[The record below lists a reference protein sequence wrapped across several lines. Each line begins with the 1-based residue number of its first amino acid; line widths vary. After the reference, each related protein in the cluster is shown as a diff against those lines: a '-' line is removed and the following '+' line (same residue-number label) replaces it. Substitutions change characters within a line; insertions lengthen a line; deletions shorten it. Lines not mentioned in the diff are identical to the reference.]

1 MIKLPYPF
9 SDRLRSFMVNNSGET
24 EVIIMSVTHPLLR
37 VNPNARGRAS
47 LTCPICQ
54 QLIRVNVSAL
64 SELHCPATVDCN
76 CGHRF
81 SILVD
86 ATKLLRKPTRLK
98 GRYTKFQKLG
108 SGEAGFIDIEE
119 LSIAG
124 ITFQTRTPHSIRIGD
139 ILSIRFAVDEAA
151 RAEISKSMIV
161 RQVQDDTIGGEF
173 CDKEM
178 NDPALASYLKST

>member
-1 MIKLPYPF
+1 
-9 SDRLRSFMVNNSGET
+9 
-24 EVIIMSVTHPLLR
+24 MSVTHPLLR
-37 VNPNARGRAS
+37 VNPTVNGKAT
-47 LTCPICQ
+47 LTCPLCQ

-86 ATKLLRKPTRLK
+86 ATKLLRKSTRLM

-124 ITFQTRTPHSIRIGD
+124 ITFRTRTPHSIRISD

-151 RAEISKSMIV
+151 KAEISKSMIV

-173 CDKEM
+173 CDK
-178 NDPALASYLKST
+178 DIGDATLASYLKSTS